1 MLQSPDVIAHE
12 RRVRAD
18 YTWIYHPFYL
28 YFLHAFIRVI
38 EVTATIGCFHQL
50 DSGPGIAQLIDLFIC
65 SVLSRRNQEFI
76 FPTVTIN
83 IWWKKTGQSRQE
95 TFRYNFP

>member
-1 MLQSPDVIAHE
+1 MNGE
-12 RRVRAD
+12 FVRITPGFTTHSI
-18 YTWIYHPFYL
+18 YTFV
-28 YFLHAFIRVI
+28 HAFIRVI

-50 DSGPGIAQLIDLFIC
+50 DSGPGIDELIYLFIC